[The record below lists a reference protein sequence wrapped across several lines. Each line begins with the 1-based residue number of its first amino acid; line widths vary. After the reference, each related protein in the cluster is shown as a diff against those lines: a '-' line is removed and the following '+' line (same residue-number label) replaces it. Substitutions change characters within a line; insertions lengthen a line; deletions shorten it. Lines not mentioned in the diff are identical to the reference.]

1 MIDGHGR
8 RRAHYSNNYHIA
20 VYAMVTWDGYV
31 RAMHAYLVHAHAKTV
46 DHDHHHVPEPAEIK
60 HLHVDD

>member
-1 MIDGHGR
+1 
-8 RRAHYSNNYHIA
+8 
-20 VYAMVTWDGYV
+20 MVTWDGYV